1 VLTRKT
7 VTGNDKKPVYLSMA
21 DIPQNKPIRVGIADK
36 SPLMRTALRTLLTED
51 GRFQVVCTCKNA
63 KEFLAKVG
71 DVKVD
76 VAVAGCRF
84 ILDHLRPRPNAP
96 KVVIYSGIE
105 SEIVPAHVLAHG
117 GAAYV
122 SKNEEPDYLLDT
134 VAEVAR
140 GRMVFPYLDV
150 SRINDNPLST
160 LTKREL
166 EILSSLAAGRTNK
179 EIAAEKGVSANTVKY
194 HIRNLFDKLSVSNR
208 GQAIALYLKA

>member
-1 VLTRKT
+1 MVKQ
-7 VTGNDKKPVYLSMA
+7 DKA
-21 DIPQNKPIRVGIADK
+21 RKPIRVGIADK

-51 GRFQVVCTCKNA
+51 GRFEVVCSCKNA
-63 KEFLAKVG
+63 EEFLQKVG
-71 DVKVD
+71 DVIVD
-76 VAVAGCRF
+76 VAVSGWVIPPVDARF
-84 ILDHLRPRPNAP
+84 ILDHLRPLPNAP

-117 GAAYV
+117 GAAFV

-134 VAEVAR
+134 VAEVAK

-150 SRINDNPLST
+150 SRINATPLST

-179 EIAAEKGVSANTVKY
+179 EIAAEKGVSTNTVKY
-194 HIRNLFDKLSVSNR
+194 HVRNIFEKLSVSNR